1 MRKTP
6 AKGVERRRHS
16 QPELALWRAVL
27 AQALV
32 DAYKPSRAK
41 WEGMDRSEMTAAHK
55 RQQADREDAKKWLE
69 GGGAEFQRVCTLAD
83 IDVEYIQDVVI
94 PRHQSEGNG

>member
-1 MRKTP
+1 MREVMGKTP

-41 WEGMDRSEMTAAHK
+41 REGMDR
-55 RQQADREDAKKWLE
+55 QADREDAKKWLE

-83 IDVEYIQDVVI
+83 VDVEYMQDAVI